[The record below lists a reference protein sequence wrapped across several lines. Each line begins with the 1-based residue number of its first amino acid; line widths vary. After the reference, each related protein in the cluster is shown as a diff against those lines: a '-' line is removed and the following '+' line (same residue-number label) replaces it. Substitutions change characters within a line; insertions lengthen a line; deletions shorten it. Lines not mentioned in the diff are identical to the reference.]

1 MQIKTSYLPTLFG
14 FALGALAMHAC
25 ATPLAGPADMQPVR
39 AEAAPDALRR
49 LDALVPRLLADKRI
63 ASVSIARIEDGRLS
77 FVAAWGEASPGV
89 PATPATLYNIASMT
103 KPLSAEVVLRLVARG
118 EVSLD
123 ESMAKHWI
131 DPDLADDLRRDLLT
145 PRIALSHRTGF
156 PNWRDGTLRFE
167 RAPGEAFGYSGEG
180 FEYMARFVEKKTGTP
195 FETLAERL
203 VFTPSGMTETAYT
216 RRPWFEGRI
225 AVPHDSD
232 GTSLAPQIATRYI
245 ASDDVF
251 STPRDYARFLI
262 GLIERQGVD
271 AATAAE
277 RARIQT
283 DRRAEL
289 CAPPRE
295 ATCPGEVGFGLDWE
309 SFLLDGRRYLMHTG
323 MDEGTFTLGYV
334 SPDAREGT
342 VIFTNSRNG
351 PQAVLPILDAIGRDP
366 AFVDWL
372 RTFAG

>member
-1 MQIKTSYLPTLFG
+1 MHTRTAYLPTLFG

-25 ATPLAGPADMQPVR
+25 ASPLAGL
-39 AEAAPDALRR
+39 AEAKHAPAEATPAALQR
-49 LDALVPRLLADKRI
+49 LDALVPRLLIEKRI
-63 ASVSIARIEDGRLS
+63 ASVSVARIEDGRVS

-89 PATPATLYNIASMT
+89 PASPATLYNIASMT

-131 DPDLADDLRRDLLT
+131 DPDLADDLRRDALT
-145 PRIALSHRTGF
+145 PRIALSHRTGL
-156 PNWRDGTLRFE
+156 PNWRDGVLRFE

-203 VFTPSGMTETAYT
+203 VFAPSGMTETAYT

-225 AVPHDSD
+225 ALPHDPD
-232 GTSLAPQIATRYI
+232 GTPLAPQIATRYI

-262 GLIERQGVD
+262 GLIERQSIDD
-271 AATAAE
+271 AIAGE
-277 RARIQT
+277 RVRIQT

-295 ATCPGEVGFGLDWE
+295 ATCPDEVGFGLGWE
-309 SFLLDGRRYLMHTG
+309 SFLIDGRRYLMHTG

>member
-1 MQIKTSYLPTLFG
+1 M
-14 FALGALAMHAC
+14 A
-25 ATPLAGPADMQPVR
+25 
-39 AEAAPDALRR
+39 
-49 LDALVPRLLADKRI
+49 
-63 ASVSIARIEDGRLS
+63 
-77 FVAAWGEASPGV
+77 
-89 PATPATLYNIASMT
+89 

-123 ESMAKHWI
+123 ESMATHWV
-131 DPDLADDLRRDLLT
+131 DPDLADEPRRDLLT

-203 VFTPSGMTETAYT
+203 VFAPSGMTETAYT

-232 GTSLAPQIATRYI
+232 GTPLAPQIASRYI

-262 GLIERQGVD
+262 GLVERQGID

-277 RARIQT
+277 RVRIQT

-295 ATCPGEVGFGLDWE
+295 ATCPDEVGFGLGWE
-309 SFLLDGRRYLMHTG
+309 SFLIEGRRYLMHTG

>member
-1 MQIKTSYLPTLFG
+1 MHTRTAYLPALFG

-25 ATPLAGPADMQPVR
+25 ASPLAGLAEAKHAP
-39 AEAAPDALRR
+39 AEAAPAALRR
-49 LDALVPRLLADKRI
+49 LDALVPRLLAEKRI
-63 ASVSIARIEDGRLS
+63 ASVSVARIEDGRVS
-77 FVAAWGEASPGV
+77 FVAAWGEARPGV
-89 PATPATLYNIASMT
+89 PATPTTLYNIASMT

-123 ESMAKHWI
+123 ESMSQYWI
-131 DPDLADDLRRDLLT
+131 DPDLTDDPRRDALT

-167 RAPGEAFGYSGEG
+167 RTPGEAFGYSGEG

-203 VFTPSGMTETAYT
+203 VFAPSGMTETSYT

-225 AVPHDSD
+225 ALPHDPD
-232 GTSLAPQIATRYI
+232 GTPLAPQIARHYI

-262 GLIERQGVD
+262 GLIERQGID
-271 AATAAE
+271 DATAGE

-289 CAPPRE
+289 CAPPRDVS
-295 ATCPGEVGFGLDWE
+295 CPDEVGFGLGWE
-309 SFLLDGRRYLMHTG
+309 SFLIDGRRYLMHTG

-334 SPDAREGT
+334 SPDAGEGT

-372 RTFAG
+372 RKLAG